1 MLEKDIHIHFPH
13 FTILK
18 ASAGSGKT
26 HNLTERFV
34 QFILSERIPR
44 NRLRNILA
52 ITFSNNAAKE
62 MKERI
67 LLWLKSVYFNDPESV
82 AELSRIITLDRDKMI
97 DKAERLIDEIIDNYA
112 DFQVRTIDSF
122 MATIFKASAIDFG
135 YNPEFDI
142 LMNNDVLME
151 YAFNLFL
158 RSVNEGT
165 DEAVLFDEII
175 GIILEHK
182 GEEAAY
188 LWDPSRTLLTEI
200 KKIYRKLSSI
210 GKRPDIK
217 DYSED
222 MNVIK
227 DKIRDGLEMIENMRG
242 ESGLEKNRGSSY
254 SDILNIVSEGR
265 FADLIG
271 KGLKKCPVNK
281 PKKSDGNALDYYNKI
296 ADTWN
301 EVVNSINQYI
311 SCYAHSFYMPY
322 LKSYKNFS
330 DTIES
335 VKKQQGK
342 VFIEDINRYLS
353 EYLNTEIVPDM
364 YFRIGETIFHYLID
378 EFQDTSPIQWRNLFP
393 LLENSLSQGG
403 SLFVVG
409 DTKQAIYGFRD
420 ADYRI
425 MKKCETENDFP
436 SARHEIRD
444 LGTNYR
450 SLQRIL
456 DFNEKV
462 FKEIAVTN
470 DTYKDAA
477 DRSGLNDYIQKA
489 QEGKGTSGYV
499 EVTFFERND
508 EEPSERERIQKL
520 IEDLTKRGYRYRDI
534 AILTTRNEDVV
545 KTTSWLN
552 EKNILFISYSSLDIR
567 RRKITGEI
575 VSLLS
580 FLDSPPDDLSFAT
593 FLLGEI
599 FTRTLIM
606 SHMKQSYPIAT
617 QKKVEIIPPNPP
629 PPPFG
634 KGGLRGILKGG
645 MGNLY
650 MVIDRERLREF
661 LFTHREDAPLYKA
674 FQKEFSNLWENYFAG
689 LFKSAGYLPL
699 YDLVTEI
706 FSVFRV
712 FELME
717 DEEATFAKILEVVK
731 DFEGAGYNSLKDF
744 LDFAIDTEI
753 SESEWDIDVPRGID
767 AVKVMTIHKA
777 KGLGFPVVIVLL
789 YGEKNRGFDYI
800 VQEKEDEVTLMKIN
814 RKIAGHDA
822 PLERLYNEEAMNEM
836 VNKLNSLYVGFT
848 RAGEELY
855 VIGVK
860 RERDKYPFD
869 LLPAEGYAPSDKPDR
884 ILPSTP
890 ESIVTFPIHHHHQ
903 RIQFSIIPHELIS
916 IEERRRGE
924 FIHRVLFFVDSV
936 DEEFE
941 RELSQIIKRVKDEMA
956 VSYPDDEVRATIMG
970 ILSDKKLRK
979 YFVQKPDRD
988 IKKEQEFVDSE
999 GRLFRMDRV
1008 VIDEDR
1014 ITVIDY
1020 KTGRDKVAEEDYMAQ
1035 MRNYMKI
1042 LRGVYPKKKI
1052 EGIIAYVDLKKV
1064 EKLKVKRGR

>member
-1 MLEKDIHIHFPH
+1 MLEKDIYIHFPH

-44 NRLRNILA
+44 NRMRNILA

-82 AELSRIITLDRDKMI
+82 AELSHIITLDRDKMI

-158 RSVNEGT
+158 RNVNEGT
-165 DEAVLFDEII
+165 DEAALFEEII
-175 GIILEHK
+175 RIILEHK

-188 LWDPSRTLLTEI
+188 LWDPSKTLLTEI

-210 GKRPDIK
+210 GKRPNIK
-217 DYSED
+217 DYSKD

-254 SDILNIVSEGR
+254 ADILDIVREER

-271 KGLKKCPVNK
+271 KGLKKYPVNK
-281 PKKSDGNALDYYNKI
+281 PKKATGHVMDYYDKI
-296 ADTWN
+296 VIKWN
-301 EVVNSINQYI
+301 EVGNLINQYI

-322 LKSYKNFS
+322 LKSYKKFS
-330 DTIES
+330 DTIER

-364 YFRIGETIFHYLID
+364 YFRLGETIFHYLID

-393 LLENSLSQGG
+393 LIENSLSQGG

-425 MKKCETENDFP
+425 MKRCETENDFP
-436 SARHEIRD
+436 SAKHEIRE

-462 FKEIAVTN
+462 FKEIAVAS

-477 DRSGLNDYIQKA
+477 EKSSLNDYIQQA
-489 QEGKGTSGYV
+489 QEGKGTTGYV
-499 EVTFFERND
+499 EVTLFERDD
-508 EEPSERERIQKL
+508 EEPPERERIQKL

-575 VSLLS
+575 VSLLR

-599 FTRTLIM
+599 FTKTL
-606 SHMKQSYPIAT
+606 T
-617 QKKVEIIPPNPP
+617 R
-629 PPPFG
+629 FD
-634 KGGLRGILKGG
+634 
-645 MGNLY
+645 MG
-650 MVIDRERLREF
+650 IDRERLREF
-661 LFTHREDAPLYKA
+661 LFAHRENAPLYKA

-744 LDFAIDTEI
+744 LDFAINTEM
-753 SESEWDIDVPRGID
+753 SESEWNIDVPRGID

-800 VQEKEDEVTLMKIN
+800 VQEIKDEVSLLKIT
-814 RKIAGHDA
+814 RKISECNPSIAD
-822 PLERLYNEEAMNEM
+822 LYNEEAMNEM

-848 RAGEELY
+848 RAEEELY

-869 LLPAEGYAPSDKPDR
+869 LLPAEGYASSDKPER
-884 ILPSTP
+884 ISAHIL
-890 ESIVTFPIHHHHQ
+890 EGIVTLSVHHHHQ
-903 RIQFSIIPHELIS
+903 RIRFPIRPEELIS

-924 FIHRVLFFVDSV
+924 FIHRVFFFVDSV
-936 DEEFE
+936 GEEFE
-941 RELSQIIKRVKDEMA
+941 RELVQIIKRVKDEMA
-956 VSYPDDEVRATIMG
+956 VEYPDDEVRATIMG

-979 YFVQKPDRD
+979 YFVQKPDRE

-1042 LRGVYPKKKI
+1042 LRGVYPGKKI
-1052 EGIIAYVDLKKV
+1052 EGVIAYVDLKKA
-1064 EKLKVKRGR
+1064 RRI